1 MEHST
6 DTQERKDRTSQR
18 RQRWPFRHRAL
29 ALILTLTMLLS
40 SSGLITLAAQ
50 AEGGEENSSETST
63 VTVSEEALTAEASED
78 ETDVTALVEQ
88 STAAATSEESEPT
101 SPEPSQ
107 EPSAEPSEATVTEET
122 ATQATIDGSAGD
134 SDNASVP
141 AAASLDDDDD
151 ATEETTEQPAEESAA
166 VTSTRRGAR
175 AKVAAASTD
184 YDITDL
190 MTTDSY
196 IKIQL
201 VDGGEYYTISE
212 LNAKGLKV
220 PKGANVFV
228 HLEWDKIPD
237 IQAGQNLVYQIPDGT
252 VSNIV
257 EEPRFMF
264 SDAKKKFAGYMTL
277 TSDGLF
283 TVEIDSSYFNKWANK
298 QSGNTLKLDYLTLD
312 FYATLSTTHGETSG
326 SNDEVITF
334 KGSTTGTAPDPV
346 QFTIP
351 FEYKNEHSR
360 VEVTKESKFNPVTQ
374 SIDYT
379 ITVTAPDTNTL
390 TAENVKLT
398 DKFED
403 TTYLVAA
410 SGSAT
415 GVYRDIKA
423 FKYASAADA
432 KSETGGT
439 QLTDF
444 VLNRSKGILTIGDME
459 PGSVVVLTYS
469 ASVSNDY
476 FANTVYPTIN
486 NSAQASYNDTT
497 SNMET
502 TKQACGGSA
511 KIAKSV
517 GSIVTEDDGDTY
529 LEYKLTVTAYGV
541 VSGLAVEDYFT
552 ESWDAISRLDD
563 FDGQVDYDP
572 DNNPTHKFTWT
583 INQTLTDKQ
592 TVTLTY
598 KAYLNPSAWK
608 PDGTSSTG
616 DPIQKRL
623 IIKNQADLKLGDDL
637 IGSATG
643 KSDITKQWVNKSGS
657 KDNSGKLNY
666 TVKVNSD
673 PVAKD
678 ITSIYDNLS
687 SESAAAG
694 ATIEYPIKVTV
705 YTSSSSSKK
714 QVTSFDLSSSTT
726 GFTASDTGWR
736 LDLTSY
742 DGGSLNN
749 KGYYYVITYSV
760 NGGSANNVI
769 NGAGINRGEIGYG
782 VSTTVEAKSIN
793 ATKTRTAANY
803 LEGYISWETTMQ
815 SDIDAGTVYYDWLD
829 DDKVGDDTDK
839 NKIYAGFWWYT
850 MEDIEGVEVY
860 QKVNGQEVLIYGKD
874 ENGDLVN
881 PYNVSVEVYDYKNA
895 DNPYKRQPVTIPYWT
910 YTENKNGTFDWN
922 NDITKYGKI
931 GYYGFKVTFSQAIK
945 VENVGDVIVRYNCS
959 TCWEDMYHYAM
970 THERNNG
977 TTNGSKNSYQIDADN
992 QGKWV
997 SSTGVTKQFGY
1008 YSGQPGVR
1016 ISVYGL
1022 ADVLKGSTYDPTT
1035 GIITW
1040 KVYINHQGDMI
1051 GDATVEDL
1059 LPKGLEFLS
1068 ATLTVGNDS
1077 GSGKT
1082 YVDKNFDTYNG
1093 NSKYGSIKQIDGED
1107 AITVEKL
1114 STGETKLTV
1123 LLENLHGFN
1132 GNTYKMNK
1140 DGTYVLDDNGMPT
1153 FVKTN
1158 DYGNGWYDDG
1168 NVVLTIQTRVVDTE
1182 MVSGVTQKFTNQV
1195 TVTNAT
1201 MASGSC
1207 TTYATQEVTPNKRE
1221 DSISKN
1227 MGTYTAGTTLTFTLN
1242 VNENGKDLIYT
1253 PEKERGTSTDTLEIL
1268 DEMSDKMTLATHQ
1281 TGYFKVVATLVD
1293 QDGNETPKELT
1304 AATSAEI
1311 DSDHY
1316 YVTKVDGAAGKNTY
1330 RIIVPD
1336 GVKLTITY
1344 KVVVDAAVGEKPQI
1358 TNTAYFNY
1366 NGLNESKYS
1375 AEYKDSFTI
1384 QKASGSTNASADKPS
1399 FQIFK
1404 QDQWGN
1410 PIQGVTFALYQVE
1423 LNDDGTAGT
1432 ETYVSEAVT
1441 DKDGLVTFQ
1450 GLDDLENEDAIYC
1463 FYETSVP
1470 TGYEKSNDPTYFYFI
1485 AKDGMN
1491 VNGAI
1496 GIGYTDKV
1504 FEVTNK
1510 FSSASLSVPLQKTIN
1525 GETLQSSSQFG
1536 FTLKSTKT
1544 PNGASV
1550 YTDQACTSANK
1561 VTDDGVTATIEGSGT
1576 TNVDTVYFNTVGTYE
1591 FTLEENALSVA
1602 QTKAGFGKDDT
1613 VYTITV
1619 EVKNDENTGLYVA
1632 SATFKNADGTKSDD
1646 LENSSPV
1653 FNNTLTLQPVQV
1665 TLNATKKLE
1674 GANRESMKA
1683 GEFKFEAM
1691 EDDKVVA
1698 TGTIEADADNDN
1710 ISKVVFDAI
1719 TYGAKDLGTH
1729 ILTIYEVE
1737 GSDLTI
1743 TYSDVIFFATVKVDT
1758 VDGSDQLT
1766 ADVTY
1771 STQFAKNLD
1780 ENNQPV
1786 FINTYT
1792 PISQTG
1798 IRNASLP
1805 FAMMAV
1811 MAGSAGAVMMVRKWK
1826 RRKAR
1831 V

>member
-1 MEHST
+1 MDGHTEISKNNKRAASHKT
-6 DTQERKDRTSQR
+6 GRPLK
-18 RQRWPFRHRAL
+18 HRAL
-29 ALILTLTMLLS
+29 ALILTLVMIMT
-40 SSGLITLAAQ
+40 SSGIQAAGQTETGTDEQVLSAASEQ
-50 AEGGEENSSETST
+50 AESF
-63 VTVSEEALTAEASED
+63 AD
-78 ETDVTALVEQ
+78 ETDATVITED
-88 STAAATSEESEPT
+88 TAATDVEETTDSTVAAVDDSQSPATDTNDTTEI
-101 SPEPSQ
+101 PSDDFADEVEDIQ
-107 EPSAEPSEATVTEET
+107 ETEET
-122 ATQATIDGSAGD
+122 VIEEAEPVTPSFDEEFEMDTQNSDVSVYTDADG
-134 SDNASVP
+134 NF
-141 AAASLDDDDD
+141 
-151 ATEETTEQPAEESAA
+151 
-166 VTSTRRGAR
+166 
-175 AKVAAASTD
+175 
-184 YDITDL
+184 DITYL
-190 MTTDSY
+190 MTKDSY
-196 IKIQL
+196 ITVQL
-201 VDGGEYYTISE
+201 EEDGEFYTLDQ
-212 LNAKGLKV
+212 LNAQGIKV
-220 PKGANVFV
+220 PKGATVFV
-228 HLEWDKIPD
+228 HLEWDKITG
-237 IQAGQNLVYQIPDGT
+237 IQAGQKLVYQVPTDV
-252 VSNIV
+252 VSDIV

-264 SDAKKKFAGYMTL
+264 TDAKKNFAGYMSL
-277 TSDGLF
+277 TSDGKF
-283 TVEIDSSYFNKWANK
+283 TVEIDDSYFNKWSKK
-298 QSGNTLKLDYLTLD
+298 QNSDTLELDYLTLE
-312 FYATLSTTHGETSG
+312 FYASLSKTHGETSG
-326 SNDEVITF
+326 NNDEVLTF
-334 KGSTTGTAPDPV
+334 KGSNTGTVPDAV
-346 QFTIP
+346 EFTIP

-360 VEVTKESKFNPVTQ
+360 VEVTKESTFNPLNQ

-379 ITVTAPDTNTL
+379 IKVTAPDENTL

-398 DKFED
+398 DKFEN

-1207 TTYATQEVTPNKRE
+1207 TTYATQEVTPNKLT
-1221 DSISKN
+1221 DSISKERGN
-1227 MGTYTAGTTLTFTLN
+1227 YTGGTTLTFTLN

-1423 LNDDGTAGT
+1423 LNDDGTAKAVDLNNPYKVGT
-1432 ETYVSEAVT
+1432 T
-1441 DKDGLVTFQ
+1441 DEDGLVTFQ
-1450 GLDDLENEDAIYC
+1450 GLDDLENEYAIYC
-1463 FYETSVP
+1463 FKEISVP
-1470 TGYEKSNDPTYFYFI
+1470 MGYEKSNDPTYFYFI

-1525 GETLQSSSQFG
+1525 GETLESSSKFG

-1544 PNGASV
+1544 PDEASV

-1576 TNVDTVYFNTVGTYE
+1576 TNVNTVYFNTVGIYE
-1591 FTLEENALSVA
+1591 FTLEENALSEA

-1632 SATFKNADGTKSDD
+1632 SATFKNADGTTSDLLKD
-1646 LENSSPV
+1646 GIPV